1 MGINSK
7 QIKERAMEICESNDY
22 QEARDEELTQQFQD
36 FISDIVTINK
46 YKECEITKI
55 TEDDLQGFIDSFTF
69 PDENDWCM
77 EKACG
82 EVDDYYD
89 AKYEEEKDRK
99 MGL

>member
-7 QIKERAMEICESNDY
+7 RIKERAIEICESDDY
-22 QEARDEELTQQFQD
+22 QLAKDEEFHEYFCKEIDESTKE
-36 FISDIVTINK
+36 FIWTEEEVQELINN
-46 YKECEITKI
+46 
-55 TEDDLQGFIDSFTF
+55 FTF
-69 PDENDWCM
+69 PDEDEWCM